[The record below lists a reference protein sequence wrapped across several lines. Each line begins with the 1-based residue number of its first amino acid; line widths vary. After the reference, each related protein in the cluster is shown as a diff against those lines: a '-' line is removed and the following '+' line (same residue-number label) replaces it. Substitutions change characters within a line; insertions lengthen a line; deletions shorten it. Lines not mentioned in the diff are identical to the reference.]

1 MGLSWKRLDNMG
13 ALVGLL
19 REVFFVW
26 DMNIRSRVCLKL
38 GGSISLELIEKSVL
52 RLLRNLGSLTDLPA

>member
-1 MGLSWKRLDNMG
+1 VGLSWKRLDNMG
-13 ALVGLL
+13 ALVRLL

-26 DMNIRSRVCLKL
+26 DMNIRSRVRLKL

-52 RLLRNLGSLTDLPA
+52 GLLRNLGSLTDLPA

>member
-1 MGLSWKRLDNMG
+1 VGLSWKRLDNMG